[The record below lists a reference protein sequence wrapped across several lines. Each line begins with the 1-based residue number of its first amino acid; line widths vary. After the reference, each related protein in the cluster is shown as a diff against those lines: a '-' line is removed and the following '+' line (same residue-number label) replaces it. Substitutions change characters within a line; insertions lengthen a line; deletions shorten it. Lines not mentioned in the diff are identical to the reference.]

1 MNSRN
6 ELIKKLN
13 QIILKGQILTDL
25 EDLYVYSFE
34 QIFLDQKYIKPD
46 IVVRVSSSEE
56 ENELKKLVEKEDFL
70 LIERGKS
77 NNPTLDKTSKPV
89 ILLDN
94 VEIPELE
101 SCLNEPNQKEDF
113 ITSLKK
119 FPISGYGTYR
129 NLALAV
135 ENLLAGKVL
144 NKCQKCTTCS
154 GYCTVN
160 PFFNGVETY
169 SSKGRMLVTRG
180 IMKGDLSFTNKVVDI
195 LYNCTKC
202 GLCFAQCFQDLEF
215 HEAILHLR
223 NIISKNNL
231 VPEIFHTAA
240 MNIFEHGDPSAIPA
254 HRRLSRVKNYAK
266 LNLPDKAKTLG
277 WLGCTVATR
286 TPKIAESFI
295 KILTHVNNNY
305 TMLGEE
311 EGCCGYVLISS
322 GLWDEAKRVANDVI
336 KRVLKT
342 NVETLITPCSGCYYT
357 FTRLYPEVLDV
368 EMPCEI
374 LHTSQFF
381 ENLIKNGIIKLKP
394 LDMSVTYHDPCSLG
408 RHSNVYDAPRNVLK
422 AIPNLELIEMP
433 MNRNCARCCGGG
445 GGLWSYNNNASLES
459 TKTRLLKDLKPTNVN
474 VLTTACP
481 QCQLNF
487 RFASHTNKLDNKP
500 LKIYDI
506 TELLELAIDFK

>member
-1 MNSRN
+1 MNFRN

-13 QIILKGQILTDL
+13 QIILKGKVLTDL

-34 QIFLDQKYIKPD
+34 KIFLDQKYIKPD

-56 ENELKKLVEKEDFL
+56 EKELKKLVEQEDFI
-70 LIERGKS
+70 LIERGKK
-77 NNPTLDKTSKPV
+77 NNPTLHKTLKPV

-101 SCLNEPNQKEDF
+101 SCLDEPNQKEDF
-113 ITSLKK
+113 ITKFKK
-119 FPISGYGTYR
+119 FPISGYGTYK

-135 ENLLAGKVL
+135 ENLLVGKVL

-169 SSKGRMLVTRG
+169 SSKGRMLVTKG
-180 IMKGDLSFTNKVVDI
+180 IMKGDLKFTNKVVDI

-202 GLCFAQCFQDLEF
+202 GLCFAQCFQDLEL

-223 NIISKNNL
+223 NIIAKNNL
-231 VPEIFHTAA
+231 VPEIFHAA
-240 MNIFEHGDPSAIPA
+240 VKNIFEHGDPSAIPA
-254 HRRLSRVKNYAK
+254 HRRLSRVKNYTK
-266 LNLPDKAKTLG
+266 LNLPEKAKTLG

-295 KILTHVNNNY
+295 NILNHVDNNY

-322 GLWDEAKRVANDVI
+322 GLWDEAKKVANDVI
-336 KRVLKT
+336 KKVENT

-381 ENLIKNGIIKLKP
+381 ENLIKNGILKLKP

-422 AIPNLELIEMP
+422 SIPKLKLIEMP

-459 TKTRLLKDLKPTNVN
+459 TKTRLIKDLKPINVKI
-474 VLTTACP
+474 LTTACP

-487 RFASHTNKLDNKP
+487 RFASRINKLDNEP

-506 TELLELAIDFK
+506 TELLELAIDFE

>member
-1 MNSRN
+1 MNSRK
-6 ELIKKLN
+6 EIIEKLN
-13 QIILKGQILTDL
+13 HIIKNGQVLTDL

-46 IVVRVSSSEE
+46 IVIRVSSSEE
-56 ENELKKLVEKEDFL
+56 ENDLKKLAEREDFI

-77 NNPTLDKTSKPV
+77 NNLFLNNPSKPV

-94 VEIPELE
+94 AEIPELE
-101 SCLNEPNQKEDF
+101 SCLDEQNHKEDF

-119 FPISGYGTYR
+119 FPINGIGTYK

-135 ENLLAGKVL
+135 QNLLVGKNL
-144 NKCQKCTTCS
+144 NKCQDCTTCS
-154 GYCTVN
+154 GYCTVS
-160 PFFNGVETY
+160 PSFNGVETY
-169 SSKGRMLVTRG
+169 SSKGRMLVTKG
-180 IMKGDLSFTNKVVDI
+180 VMKGELELSEKIVDI

-215 HEAILHLR
+215 HEAILYLR
-223 NIISKNNL
+223 HKIAENNL

-240 MNIFEHGDPSAIPA
+240 KNIFEHGDPSAIPA
-254 HRRLSRVKNYAK
+254 HRRLSRVKNYSK
-266 LNLPDKAKTLG
+266 LNLPEKAETIG

-286 TPKIAESFI
+286 TPKTAESFI
-295 KILTHVNNNY
+295 NILNHVNMDF
-305 TMLGEE
+305 TMLGKE
-311 EGCCGYVLISS
+311 EGCCGYVLISA
-322 GLWDEAKRVANDVI
+322 GLWEEAKKVANAVI
-336 KRVLKT
+336 DRVEKT
-342 NVETLITPCSGCYYT
+342 KAKSLITPCSGCYYT
-357 FTRLYPEVLDV
+357 FTRLYPEIL
-368 EMPCEI
+368 EIQMPCEI

-381 ENLIKNGIIKLKP
+381 ENLIKHEKVKLKP

-408 RHSNVYDAPRNVLK
+408 RHSNVYEAPRNILK

-445 GGLWSYNNNASLES
+445 GGLWSFNNNASLES
-459 TKTRLLKDLKPTNVN
+459 TQTRLKEDLIPTKVN

-487 RFASHTNKLDNKP
+487 RFASRMKNLGDKTM
-500 LKIYDI
+500 KIYDI
-506 TELLELAIDFK
+506 TELFDIVMQSE